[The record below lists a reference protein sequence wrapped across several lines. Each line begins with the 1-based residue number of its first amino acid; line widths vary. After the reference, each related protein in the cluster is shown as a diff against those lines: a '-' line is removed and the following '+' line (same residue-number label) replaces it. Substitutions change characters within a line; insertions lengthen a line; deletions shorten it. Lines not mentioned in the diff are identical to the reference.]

1 MCHRQTNN
9 RFKCA
14 RRERHN
20 FRKWAPRLATIDV
33 TVATIKRGTD
43 TSFTNIVS
51 LTMNRQSELQIYAI
65 IVYRMIEEICSF
77 NLNNKLLNL
86 ESIRNLLA
94 FNYNSTCHNN
104 FLSIILFLNIFVY
117 FKKDFISYF
126 YMLLLHYKKYSRPD
140 TIWYRVTNVT
150 NGIQSACMI
159 YMINSLLIT
168 VRLIKQI

>member
-43 TSFTNIVS
+43 VSFTNIVS

-94 FNYNSTCHNN
+94 FNYNSTCHNIIF
-104 FLSIILFLNIFVY
+104 FLS
-117 FKKDFISYF
+117 
-126 YMLLLHYKKYSRPD
+126 YS
-140 TIWYRVTNVT
+140 
-150 NGIQSACMI
+150 S
-159 YMINSLLIT
+159 
-168 VRLIKQI
+168 